1 LAEKSDDPL
10 AEAATTAEIA
20 VSQQAAS
27 NPQPTFSVNPSDISF
42 SRIALGEAPSSTPA
56 FSPGQIAHE
65 TESKLALLNQHLTKL
80 FQQEKVKLAAYC
92 LSDGILLD
100 SSAILFTTWDKHPL
114 TSQTDIFVSPPT
126 PYQQAAPHGS
136 PHLHVDASGNP
147 PAIAFMEL
155 FVELLAHSAEP
166 LMAPDDLPVTHK
178 ALLSMAAIFDLLQSK
193 RTVALICDAYGHVYA
208 LVPQATPAKPS
219 LIRPIFFMIAS
230 PKFPRG
236 TDPRMGKVGH
246 PADLPCTSYATTLVF
261 LAPSTHTASFKPVSE
276 LMVSD
281 DIIFVHDKHESFSEL
296 MVSDDLIDLF

>member
-1 LAEKSDDPL
+1 MFLLTVHGCLLFSRGGRPWPFENCWLQFAHHNFGSQRPIFTSHPVMSQRPASPASLPKRGERQSSRLAEKSDDPL

-42 SRIALGEAPSSTPA
+42 SRIALGEAPSSAPS

-92 LSDGILLD
+92 HSDGILLD

-147 PAIAFMEL
+147 SVIAFMGL
-155 FVELLAHSAEP
+155 FVELLPNSGTALVVAC
-166 LMAPDDLPVTHK
+166 LVPVFFRLDCNWIADVPSTSRAISTPRACTFK
-178 ALLSMAAIFDLLQSK
+178 PRLLLADMVAATCLLSRIPINCSNLRA
-193 RTVALICDAYGHVYA
+193 RVAV
-208 LVPQATPAKPS
+208 
-219 LIRPIFFMIAS
+219 
-230 PKFPRG
+230 
-236 TDPRMGKVGH
+236 
-246 PADLPCTSYATTLVF
+246 
-261 LAPSTHTASFKPVSE
+261 
-276 LMVSD
+276 
-281 DIIFVHDKHESFSEL
+281 
-296 MVSDDLIDLF
+296 